1 MIESQVNEAAA
12 ETLRVEAERKRRE
25 DEQAAKDAATR
36 LLADQ
41 RAEQYRLKIDFE
53 GQRSSKL
60 IFS

>member
-41 RAEQYRLKIDFE
+41 REEQYRLKIDFE